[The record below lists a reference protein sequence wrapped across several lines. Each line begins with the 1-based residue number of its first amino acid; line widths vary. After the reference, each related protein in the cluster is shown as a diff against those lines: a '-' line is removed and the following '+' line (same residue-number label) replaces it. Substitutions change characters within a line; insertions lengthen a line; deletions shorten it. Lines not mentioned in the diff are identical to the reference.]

1 MANDNFKTFDTVD
14 MAATAQ
20 SKSMNTINKRVVSF
34 GLVWTGT
41 PTGTLDLEVS
51 NDDVN
56 WFPLGMT
63 LAAQPAGGASST
75 GASADIGGWG
85 YVRVAYTRSS
95 GTGTLSISSGS
106 AS

>member
-1 MANDNFKTFDTVD
+1 MANDNFEDFDTVD

-20 SKSMNTINKRVVSF
+20 SKSMKVVNKRVVSF

-41 PTGTLDLEVS
+41 PTGTLDLQVS
-51 NDDVN
+51 NDDTN
-56 WFPLGMT
+56 WFDLGMT
-63 LAAQPAGGASST
+63 LAAQPAGSGSST

-85 YVRVAYTRSS
+85 YVRISYVRTS
-95 GTGTLSISSGS
+95 GTGTLEISSGS